1 MAEQNWLEAT
11 PSKTSF
17 VFGLILGI
25 GAMSLI
31 ALVAVLAFLVKGDT
45 LKLGNA
51 AVGAIAAAPAVNP
64 DTYVPDAPTGPVDI
78 AITDKDHIRG
88 NKDAK
93 VTLVEFSDFECPFC
107 SRHEPTM
114 TQALAE
120 YKDNIRVIYK
130 HFPLESI
137 HPQARPAAE
146 ASECAA
152 EQGKFWEFHD
162 ELFANQDKLDSS
174 YYGEIAK
181 QLGLDTN
188 KFNSCVTAGKGK
200 AKVDA
205 DYQQGIQAGVQGTP
219 QTFVNGVGVSGAIPY
234 ASLKTQIDAAF
245 AQ

>member
-45 LKLGNA
+45 LNLGNA
-51 AVGAIAAAPAVNP
+51 AVGAIAAAPVVNP
-64 DTYVPDAPTGPVDI
+64 DSYAPDAPAGPVDI

-93 VTLVEFSDFECPFC
+93 VTLVEFSDFQCPYC

-114 TQALAE
+114 TQALTE
-120 YKDNIRVIYK
+120 YKDKIRVIYK

-137 HPQARPAAE
+137 HPFARAAAE

-152 EQGKFWEFHD
+152 EQGKFWEYHD
-162 ELFANQDKLDSS
+162 ELFNNQDKFAND
-174 YYGEIAK
+174 YFGEAAK

-188 KFNSCVTAGKGK
+188 KFNACVTTNKGK

-219 QTFVNGVGVSGAIPY
+219 QTFVNGVGLSGAIPY
-234 ASLKTQIDAAF
+234 ASLKTQIDAAL
-245 AQ
+245 AE